1 MEQYPIEQCYGC
13 IHRQVCKHIPVIE
26 KAMKLKDKLPLYIE
40 EDCEDYVSEHIL
52 DKGTSVKQSA
62 SDLTKEVLNAV
73 KSTIDKPFKN
83 NPIRN
88 HVTMIPAGETNVL
101 RQVIECVFDAL
112 SNGHTVNTVYINKQM
127 MEEIA
132 EECQIDLANGPIGK
146 IAVHDVMI
154 NLKVDDTLDYLVV
167 AVE

>member
-1 MEQYPIEQCYGC
+1 MEHYPIEQCYGC
-13 IHRQVCKHIPVIE
+13 LHRQVCKHIPVIE

-40 EDCEDYVSEHIL
+40 EDCDDYVSEHVL

-73 KSTIDKPFKN
+73 KSTIDNKPHG
-83 NPIRN
+83 IRN

-112 SNGHTVNTVYINKQM
+112 SNGHTVNTVYVNKQM

-132 EECQIDLANGPIGK
+132 EECQIDLSNGPIGK
-146 IAVHDVMI
+146 IMVADVMI
-154 NLKVDDTLDYLVV
+154 SLKVDDTLDYTVV
-167 AVE
+167 AIE